1 MPLEFPPCGAW
12 FVVFREASSAHPPR
26 GGSNALHSVT
36 LHEIAGPW
44 QVTFDAK
51 WGGPEAV
58 TFEKLESWADRPEP
72 GIRHY
77 SGTAIYEKGN
87 TLPL

>member
-1 MPLEFPPCGAW
+1 
-12 FVVFREASSAHPPR
+12 
-26 GGSNALHSVT
+26 VT